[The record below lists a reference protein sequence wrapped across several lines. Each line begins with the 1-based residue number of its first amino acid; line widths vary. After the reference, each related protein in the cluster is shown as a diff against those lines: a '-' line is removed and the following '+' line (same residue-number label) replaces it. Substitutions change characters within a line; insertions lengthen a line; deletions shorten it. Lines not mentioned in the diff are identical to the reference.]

1 VRHGVRMSVL
11 AVGAITVL
19 GACGSSSKSGS
30 SSTTTTAYGSS
41 ATSAAPA
48 TTAAAAGAALNTAT
62 NAKVGKPIVVDGS
75 GMTVYMFQPNG
86 TSKTSTV
93 PAGVKA
99 NWPAVKASGTPTAG
113 TGLDQSKLTVNMQA
127 DGTNQLAYA
136 GHLLY
141 TFVGDKA
148 AGDANG
154 QGLGSVWFVL
164 SPAGDKIG

>member
-1 VRHGVRMSVL
+1 V
-11 AVGAITVL
+11 AVAAITIL
-19 GACGSSSKSGS
+19 GACGSSSNSGS
-30 SSTTTTAYGSS
+30 KSTTTTAYGYS

-48 TTAAAAGAALNTAT
+48 TSAAGAGGALKTAT
-62 NAKVGKPIVVDGS
+62 NAKVGKQIVVDGS
-75 GMTVYMFQPNG
+75 GMTVYMFTPDG

-93 PAGVKA
+93 PAGIKA
-99 NWPAVKASGTPTAG
+99 NWPAVKATGAATAG
-113 TGLDQSKLTVNMQA
+113 AGLDQSKLTVDMQA
-127 DGTNQLAYA
+127 DGTGQLAYA

>member
-1 VRHGVRMSVL
+1 VRRLVGMSVV
-11 AVGAITVL
+11 AVAAITVL
-19 GACGSSSKSGS
+19 GACGSSSTSGS
-30 SSTTTTAYGSS
+30 SSATTNAYGSP
-41 ATSAAPA
+41 ATSGPA
-48 TTAAAAGAALNTAT
+48 TTAAAAGGALKTAT
-62 NAKVGKPIVVDGS
+62 NAKVGKSIVVDGA
-75 GMTVYMFQPNG
+75 GMTVYMFQPDG

-93 PAGVKA
+93 PAGIKA
-99 NWPAVKASGTPTAG
+99 NWPAVKASGTPTAAA
-113 TGLDQSKLTVNMQA
+113 GLDQSKFTVNMQA
-127 DGTNQLAYA
+127 DGTSQLAYA